1 MDVQKVSNEYRLNY
15 WSEIIKEC
23 RSSDQTVSSWC
34 EEHSINVKSYYYWL
48 RKVRIAA
55 CNSIQDIS
63 KKQQES
69 IVPLKVDN
77 EVQPVFAEIKVPT
90 IEAIQP
96 AIILKLNYAVIEIQ
110 NGATSSIIEST
121 LKALKSIC

>member
-15 WSEIIKEC
+15 WAEIIKEC
-23 RSSDQTVSSWC
+23 RNSGQTVSSWC
-34 EEHSINVKSYYYWL
+34 EEHGINVKSYYYWL

-55 CNSIQDIS
+55 CNSIPGIS
-63 KKQQES
+63 KKHQES
-69 IVPLKVDN
+69 IVPIKADN
-77 EVQPVFAEIKVPT
+77 EVQPAFAEIKVPA
-90 IEAIQP
+90 IEATQP

-110 NGATSSIIEST
+110 NSATNSIIENT